1 MAQSI
6 LNWLVTL
13 PAATLYVVLG
23 IAAAVENIIPPF
35 PADLV
40 VAFGSFLVAQ
50 GNKGTLA
57 MVALVTWTGNV
68 VGAMAVYGLARR
80 YGAERFEQR
89 LAGKHAQSW
98 DARLHRMFDRYGVM
112 AVLVGRFV
120 PGVRALVPAVA
131 GAVRAPVFRTTALI
145 GLAAAIWYG
154 SITYIAYRVGSNW
167 ETLRATVSRYGTVAG
182 SVAAVLLVAGIGAWL
197 LARRRTKPG

>member
-1 MAQSI
+1 MFD
-6 LNWLVTL
+6 WLVTL
-13 PAATLYVVLG
+13 PATTMYLVLG
-23 IAAAVENIIPPF
+23 IVAAIENFIPPF
-35 PADLV
+35 PADMV

-57 MVALVTWTGNV
+57 MVALVTWVGNV
-68 VGAMAVYGLARR
+68 IGAMAVYALARR

-98 DARLHRMFDRYGVM
+98 DARLHRMFDRYGVL

-131 GAVRAPVFRTTALI
+131 GAVRAPVFRTAALI

-167 ETLRATVSRYGTVAG
+167 DTLRATVARYGTVAG
-182 SVAAVLLVAGIGAWL
+182 IVAAILLAVGVGAWL
-197 LARRRTKPG
+197 LLRKRKTPS

>member
-1 MAQSI
+1 M
-6 LNWLVTL
+6 LDWLVTL
-13 PAATLYVVLG
+13 PAAAMYLVLA
-23 IAAAVENIIPPF
+23 IVAAIENIVPPF
-35 PADLV
+35 PADVV

-68 VGAMAVYGLARR
+68 VGAMVVYALARK

-98 DARLHRMFDRYGVM
+98 DARLHRMFDRYGVL

-131 GAVRAPVFRTTALI
+131 GAVRAPVFRTAALI
-145 GLAAAIWYG
+145 GIAAALWYG

-167 ETLRATVSRYGTVAG
+167 ETLRATVARYGTLVG
-182 SVAAVLLVAGIGAWL
+182 VIAAIVLVAGIGAWL
-197 LARRRTKPG
+197 LARRRTTRR